1 MYNTVLTYPTARYS
15 IHHREA
21 DNPASTKNMTT
32 NKILNLVNNTLDDYY
47 PLANEGQY
55 CISTGSTAS
64 TADPVAEMSSYI
76 ASDIDE
82 DELDVAVVLAE
93 LIEDKTLSFDVV
105 DWPNPE
111 NEQDTVSVIRLF
123 VTGNDE
129 EYDE

>member
-1 MYNTVLTYPTARYS
+1 MYNTVLTYASARYS

-32 NKILNLVNNTLDDYY
+32 NKILNLLENTLDDYY
-47 PLANEGQY
+47 IQAAEGQY

-82 DELDVAVVLAE
+82 DESDVTVALRE
-93 LIEDKTLSFDVV
+93 LIEDETLSFDVV

-111 NEQDTVSVIRLF
+111 NEQDTVSVLRLF
-123 VTGNDE
+123 VTGNDG